1 MQLDLGLMALVTLVI
16 DSFLLVLSLIY
27 LDYDE

>member
-16 DSFLLVLSLIY
+16 DAFLLVLSLIY